1 MTHSPKG
8 RERERKRKRKRN
20 EAGVPESDV
29 LRHKRST
36 AARSENAVLHVRVDA
51 SFLELLEHLA
61 DRLDRL
67 FKVACGLGVLKLFS
81 SLHSNFLLIFGK
93 L

>member
-1 MTHSPKG
+1 M
-8 RERERKRKRKRN
+8 
-20 EAGVPESDV
+20 
-29 LRHKRST
+29 LRHKRPT